1 MNSLFNEYHE
11 LLEPRGGPCLSLYQ
25 PTHRHHP
32 DKDQDPIRFRGLV
45 KAIRNKAIQKHSSED
60 VGRLLA
66 PFHALSDNREFWNHP
81 LDGLAVF
88 SAPGMFRF
96 YRLQRT
102 VKELVVVADSFH
114 TKPLMRIIQSF
125 DSYQILGVS
134 RRDIKLFEGN
144 RYAVDG
150 VDLDERVPR
159 TIADAL
165 GEELTASHLVIASG
179 ATGVGHAPI
188 RQGSGTKSD
197 EVDRDTERFFRVVD
211 RAVLEHHSRPSGLP
225 LILAALPEHQALFRR
240 VSHNPLL
247 IPQAIDMH
255 PDALSGDQLRDHAW
269 RLIQPYYLQ
278 RLQTLIDKFEAGSAR
293 GAADKELAR
302 VAGSAAERRIA
313 TLLIDADRHIP
324 GRLDSLTGSIELG
337 DAGDPLMD
345 DVLDDL
351 AELVLAGGGEVVVV
365 PADRM
370 PVGTGAAAIH
380 RY

>member
-1 MNSLFNEYHE
+1 M
-11 LLEPRGGPCLSLYQ
+11 
-25 PTHRHHP
+25 
-32 DKDQDPIRFRGLV
+32 
-45 KAIRNKAIQKHSSED
+45 
-60 VGRLLA
+60 
-66 PFHALSDNREFWNHP
+66 
-81 LDGLAVF
+81 
-88 SAPGMFRF
+88 
-96 YRLQRT
+96 
-102 VKELVVVADSFH
+102 
-114 TKPLMRIIQSF
+114 KPLMRIIQSF

-179 ATGVGHAPI
+179 ATGVGHTPI

-225 LILAALPEHQALFRR
+225 LILTALPEHQAVFRR

-278 RLQTLIDKFEAGSAR
+278 RLQTLIDEFEAGSAR
-293 GAADKELAR
+293 GTADKELAR
-302 VAGSAAERRIA
+302 VAESAAERRIA

-324 GRLDSLTGSIELG
+324 GRLDSLTGSIEPG

-351 AELVLAGGGEVVVV
+351 GELVLAGGGEVVVV